1 MFWNVFWALGC
12 SSEIEAKVAHE
23 KANLFDIVS
32 IVPEFKTLL
41 LWSKMFFQNLS
52 HKSLW
57 KTSQRRRVG
66 LCNIL
71 QRYDDDIFS
80 YRIIVWNHTLYYI
93 YPIYY
98 SRRDHKNIQWPFF
111 LALSKYF
118 SFSYNFPYRD
128 GKMFGPCGPHS
139 ANTIFG
145 SFDANFCLFMRF
157 LVLIFLRQKVH
168 RCFIQYFLC
177 VFQIWRRSTSVC
189 KINCIWWDGN
199 VV

>member
-80 YRIIVWNHTLYYI
+80 YRIIVWNCSSYYI
-93 YPIYY
+93 YPIYD

-111 LALSKYF
+111 WPCQNIFHFHIIFHTEMEKCSDRADHTAPILFLGVLTLIF
-118 SFSYNFPYRD
+118 VWLCV
-128 GKMFGPCGPHS
+128 FG
-139 ANTIFG
+139 
-145 SFDANFCLFMRF
+145 ANFSEAKSA
-157 LVLIFLRQKVH
+157 LVLIFTLFPCLFPSIFFMRISNLKTKYISLQ
-168 RCFIQYFLC
+168 
-177 VFQIWRRSTSVC
+177 
-189 KINCIWWDGN
+189 N
-199 VV
+199 

>member
-1 MFWNVFWALGC
+1 MFIILSAIVTVCVQLFSFSPKHILKCFWALGC

-80 YRIIVWNHTLYYI
+80 YQIIV
-93 YPIYY
+93 
-98 SRRDHKNIQWPFF
+98 
-111 LALSKYF
+111 
-118 SFSYNFPYRD
+118 
-128 GKMFGPCGPHS
+128 
-139 ANTIFG
+139 
-145 SFDANFCLFMRF
+145 
-157 LVLIFLRQKVH
+157 
-168 RCFIQYFLC
+168 
-177 VFQIWRRSTSVC
+177 
-189 KINCIWWDGN
+189 
-199 VV
+199 

>member
-1 MFWNVFWALGC
+1 MSLRTYRGRSVYHTIGNCNCLCANQGQGPT
-12 SSEIEAKVAHE
+12 KVAHE

-80 YRIIVWNHTLYYI
+80 YQIIVWICTLYYI

-118 SFSYNFPYRD
+118 SFSCNFPYRD
-128 GKMFGPCGPHS
+128 WKMFWPCGPHS
-139 ANTIFG
+139 ANTICG
-145 SFDANFCLFMRF
+145 SFDDNFCLFMRF

-168 RCFIQYFLC
+168 RC
-177 VFQIWRRSTSVC
+177 
-189 KINCIWWDGN
+189 
-199 VV
+199 